1 MSIILP
7 YNDNISKY
15 DGAFIKPNG
24 DIIPVYGKHEKSA
37 YHYCT
42 GSSLIIGKSESAI
55 PYLTPNSQLDEEEYQ
70 LYQLW
75 KSSNSTNI
83 TLVTDF
89 LTLILGYDKVEKI
102 ESNSITTSSFQPH
115 IRFYNY
121 YLMDWDITVMPRYQY
136 DSSKGCFIQDKH
148 FYTSDYKDLDAANE
162 IERIK
167 DKVIT
172 KNRKIFFQ

>member
-7 YNDNISKY
+7 YNESVLNN
-15 DGAFIKPNG
+15 DGSFIKPNG
-24 DIIPVYGKHEKSA
+24 EIIPVSGKHESFA
-37 YHYCT
+37 YYYCT
-42 GSSLIIGKSESAI
+42 GSSLILGKSESI
-55 PYLTPNSQLDEEEYQ
+55 LHSQLDEEEYQ

-75 KSSNSTNI
+75 KSSNCTNI

-121 YLMDWDITVMPRYQY
+121 YLMDWNITVMPRYQY
-136 DSSKGCFIQDKH
+136 DSSKGCFIQDNH

-162 IERIK
+162 IEKIK
-167 DKVIT
+167 DKVLT

>member
-7 YNDNISKY
+7 YNENVLNN
-15 DGAFIKPNG
+15 DGSFIKPNG
-24 DIIPVYGKHEKSA
+24 DIIPVYGKHERLA
-37 YHYCT
+37 YNYCT
-42 GSSLIIGKSESAI
+42 GSSLILGKSESTI
-55 PYLTPNSQLDEEEYQ
+55 LYSNSQLDEEEYQ

-75 KSSNSTNI
+75 KSSNCTNI

-102 ESNSITTSSFQPH
+102 ENNTITTSSFQPH

-121 YLMDWDITVMPRYQY
+121 YLMDWNITVMPRYQY
-136 DSSKGCFIQDKH
+136 DSSKGCFIQDNH
-148 FYTSDYKDLDAANE
+148 FYTSDYKDLDVANE

-167 DKVIT
+167 DKVLT